1 MVPTLAGVVRV
12 DSRWDPTARTRHATP
27 AIMRSSCA
35 DWRKSRAVHAVSVDM
50 SGDARGWARRLR
62 VPRPDRKGGANLS
75 GARPC
80 PRSSGHVLAARAAER
95 LRTAVTAHVWA
106 SSVAQTGWRDQCR
119 VDGHCKFNL
128 ACNAHARVAR
138 GGDAN
143 RGERADPCP
152 TRFIHTRVKRG
163 QTDRQTV
170 RSGPSPASPT
180 TFSRAAPPVEWA
192 HR

>member
-12 DSRWDPTARTRHATP
+12 DSRWDPTARTRHAMP

-35 DWRKSRAVHAVSVDM
+35 DWRESRAVRVVSVDM

-80 PRSSGHVLAARAAER
+80 PRSSGHTLAAQDSER
-95 LRTAVTAHVWA
+95 LRTVVAAHMWA

-119 VDGHCKFNL
+119 VGGHCVFNL
-128 ACNAHARVAR
+128 ACDVRARLAR
-138 GGDAN
+138 GGGAN
-143 RGERADPCP
+143 RGRCANACL
-152 TRFIHTRVKRG
+152 TRKRRTRVKI
-163 QTDRQTV
+163 TYIL
-170 RSGPSPASPT
+170 
-180 TFSRAAPPVEWA
+180 
-192 HR
+192 